1 MPITQDSGVFVQRLS
16 LWKTLGMEVFL
27 VAGAVL
33 PLTPNFSSG
42 LVYTAFL
49 YKMPFFILLV
59 GACLVLG
66 LMAIVFLLFLWRAVL
81 KVPVLTITD
90 KTITALGRR
99 ARSVDNRDV
108 VSIVPVSPGN
118 INLEIRGERPLALP
132 IFLYEQPPLVRQR
145 LNELLGNKPHPAA
158 HETS

>member
-1 MPITQDSGVFVQRLS
+1 
-16 LWKTLGMEVFL
+16 MEVFL

-118 INLEIRGERPLALP
+118 INLEIRGKRPLALP